1 MTWWKPWTWRRP
13 KRQFAGAAVRE
24 FIYLDE
30 ISVISMLAARSGAV
44 TEQIQEGATRE
55 EQLQT
60 DSTAGVNAKALKAE
74 SKSSFQTKSSQS
86 VQTTRKANIQSQ
98 FKTFYEDARKEKLLF
113 PGEPPRKEVRSVEK
127 FLESD
132 GICRSG
138 ADLNRGD
145 IVDFTVVLR
154 ADPIYRMG
162 AMIAEFVGMSDDH
175 PEVFG
180 TVQGTMTS
188 EMRSYGKLL
197 ERFMTGLVPVKAVVT
212 DVRLLQH
219 GGNQYLVHAPTAE
232 RLGLTTSEIQLVGV
246 SEKDSYWKDMRRV
259 LFSDQEVRV
268 LARINDKAIKGAW
281 SPVKLVDLFEGAIPG
296 LGQQFS
302 MLAGMA
308 LQQPADQSN
317 RYAELFRRALMLF
330 AADVASHQT
339 FPLSQIQTSDVEA
352 LAESLKNQVGT
363 QEAQRSAFRQMQEKL
378 VAFGMTPVD
387 SGVASQLRRQARN
400 RASLPLFL
408 DASSAQLLPTA
419 AAGANGNEQLLEV
432 EIVAM
437 YW

>member
-1 MTWWKPWTWRRP
+1 MTWWKPWTWRRA

-44 TEQIQEGATRE
+44 TEQIQEGSTRE

-98 FKTFYEDARKEKLLF
+98 FKTFYEDAKKERLLF

-127 FLESD
+127 LLESD
-132 GICRSG
+132 GLCRSDS
-138 ADLNRGD
+138 DLNRGD
-145 IVDFTVVLR
+145 IVDFTVILR

-180 TVQGTMTS
+180 AIQGSMTS

-197 ERFMTGLVPVKAVVT
+197 ERFMAGLVPVKAVVK

-219 GGNQYLVHAPTAE
+219 RGGRYLVQASTAD

-268 LARINDKAIKGAW
+268 LARINDMTIKGAW
-281 SPVKLVDLFEGAIPG
+281 SPVKLVDLFEGTIPG

-308 LQQPADQSN
+308 LQQPVDQSN
-317 RYAELFRRALMLF
+317 RYTELFRTALVFF
-330 AADVASHQT
+330 AENVANHQAFSLSPTQTAD
-339 FPLSQIQTSDVEA
+339 IEA

-363 QEAQRSAFRQMQEKL
+363 QEAQRSAFRQVQEKL
-378 VAFGMTPVD
+378 VVFGMAPIEPT
-387 SGVASQLRRQARN
+387 VAARLRRQARN
-400 RASLPLFL
+400 RASLPLFM
-408 DASSAQLLPTA
+408 DTSSAQLLPTQS
-419 AAGANGNEQLLEV
+419 GANGGEQLLEV

>member
-1 MTWWKPWTWRRP
+1 MTWWKPWTWGRA

-44 TEQIQEGATRE
+44 TEQIQEGSTRE
-55 EQLQT
+55 EQQQG
-60 DSTAGVNAKALKAE
+60 DSTAGVNVKGLKAE

-86 VQTTRKANIQSQ
+86 VQTTRKSNIQSQ
-98 FKTFYEDARKEKLLF
+98 FKAFYEDAKKEKLLF
-113 PGEPPRKEVRSVEK
+113 PGDSPRKEVQKIEK
-127 FLESD
+127 LLEAD
-132 GICRSG
+132 GLCRPEKEI
-138 ADLNRGD
+138 ARGD
-145 IVDFTVVLR
+145 LVDFTVILR

-197 ERFMTGLVPVKAVVT
+197 ERFMTGLVPIKATVK
-212 DVRLLQH
+212 DVRLLSY
-219 GGNQYLVHAPTAE
+219 GEARYLVHAATAD

-268 LARINDKAIKGAW
+268 LARVNDKTIKGGW
-281 SPVKLVDLFEGAIPG
+281 SPVKLVDLFEGTIPG

-302 MLAGMA
+302 MLSSMA
-308 LQQPADQSN
+308 LQQPVDQSN
-317 RYAELFRRALMLF
+317 RYAELFKRALVFF
-330 AADVASHQT
+330 AEDAASQQAFSLSPAHTAD
-339 FPLSQIQTSDVEA
+339 IEA

-363 QEAQRSAFRQMQEKL
+363 QEAQRAAFRRMQEKL
-378 VAFGMTPVD
+378 VVLGMTTID
-387 SGVASQLRRQARN
+387 SATTARLRRQARN

-408 DASSAQLLPTA
+408 DANNAQLLPT
-419 AAGANGNEQLLEV
+419 GQSGLHGNEQLLEV

>member
-1 MTWWKPWTWRRP
+1 MSWWQPWTWRRA

-30 ISVISMLAARSGAV
+30 ISVISMLAARSGAI
-44 TEQIQEGATRE
+44 TEQIQEGSTRE

-98 FKTFYEDARKEKLLF
+98 FKTFCEDAKKERLLF

-127 FLESD
+127 LLESD
-132 GICRSG
+132 GLCRSER
-138 ADLNRGD
+138 DLNRGD
-145 IVDFTVVLR
+145 IVDFTVILR

-180 TVQGTMTS
+180 TIQGSMTS

-197 ERFMTGLVPVKAVVT
+197 ERFMTGLVPVKAVVK

-219 GGNQYLVHAPTAE
+219 RGSRYLVQASTAD
-232 RLGLTTSEIQLVGV
+232 RLGLSTSEIQLVGV

-268 LARINDKAIKGAW
+268 LARINDKTIKGAW
-281 SPVKLVDLFEGAIPG
+281 SPVKLVDLFEGTIPG

-317 RYAELFRRALMLF
+317 RYAELFKRALILF
-330 AADVASHQT
+330 AEDVANRQT
-339 FPLSQIQTSDVEA
+339 FSLSSTQTADIET
-352 LAESLKNQVGT
+352 LAESLKYQVGT
-363 QEAQRSAFRQMQEKL
+363 QEAQRSAFRQVQEKL
-378 VAFGMTPVD
+378 VVFGMAPIEP
-387 SGVASQLRRQARN
+387 AEAARLRRQARN
-400 RASLPLFL
+400 RASLPLFM
-408 DASSAQLLPTA
+408 DTSSAQLLPTQS
-419 AAGANGNEQLLEV
+419 GANGSEQLLEV

>member
-1 MTWWKPWTWRRP
+1 MSWWKPWTWRRA

-44 TEQIQEGATRE
+44 TEQIQEGSTRE

-74 SKSSFQTKSSQS
+74 SKSSFQTKNSQS

-98 FKTFYEDARKEKLLF
+98 FKTFYEDAKKERLLF
-113 PGEPPRKEVRSVEK
+113 PGESPRKEVRSVEK
-127 FLESD
+127 LLESD
-132 GICRSG
+132 GLCRSER
-138 ADLNRGD
+138 DLNRGD
-145 IVDFTVVLR
+145 IVDFTVILR

-180 TVQGTMTS
+180 TIQGSMTS

-197 ERFMTGLVPVKAVVT
+197 ERFMTGLVPVKAVVK

-219 GGNQYLVHAPTAE
+219 RGNRYLVQASTAD
-232 RLGLTTSEIQLVGV
+232 RLGLSTSEIQLVGV

-268 LARINDKAIKGAW
+268 LARINDKTIKGAW
-281 SPVKLVDLFEGAIPG
+281 SPVKLVDLFEGTIPG

-317 RYAELFRRALMLF
+317 RYAELFKRALILF
-330 AADVASHQT
+330 AEDVANRQT
-339 FPLSQIQTSDVEA
+339 FSLSSTQTADIET
-352 LAESLKNQVGT
+352 LAESLKYQVGT
-363 QEAQRSAFRQMQEKL
+363 QEAQRSAFRQVQEKL
-378 VAFGMTPVD
+378 VVFGMAPIEP
-387 SGVASQLRRQARN
+387 AEAARLRRQARN
-400 RASLPLFL
+400 RASLPLFM
-408 DASSAQLLPTA
+408 DTSSAQLLPTQS
-419 AAGANGNEQLLEV
+419 GANGSERLLEV